1 MSIYNFLFIQLG
13 SELFNFY
20 LKGVEKL
27 QRTLSL
33 PGAIAVS
40 IGGMLSGIFVLPG
53 LAVGITGSSIWL
65 AFLVASV
72 CVLPAVLSKAELA
85 TAMPKSGGTYVYI
98 ERAFGPLFGT
108 VAGIGLWLSLLL
120 KSAFSLVGLSA
131 YLYVLI
137 KVDASS
143 TKGIALIAL
152 LIVLLLNVF
161 GVKKVEKTQL
171 VIVSISVVSLIAI
184 IFLGANSFDS
194 RLLDPV
200 FPEGSSGFIAG
211 VAFLYISYAGV
222 TKIAAVAGEIKNPE
236 KNLPRTMI
244 ISLFLITTVYV
255 FVALV
260 LVGNIE
266 ASVLSTDIK
275 PIYTLFQ
282 SIGGNTFGYI
292 AGVVGVIT
300 LLSMANSGVLASSRF
315 PFAMGKDKLMPGFLG
330 SISSKFMTPIPAI
343 LTTSGL
349 IALAIIYLDVVKIAK
364 LASAFKVL
372 MFIFTELSVIVLRET
387 NAQWYNPSF
396 RSPLYPYVQIFGI
409 VSGIVLLT
417 FLGIMPLLSV
427 FGVFALGFFIFL
439 LYGSKTNR
447 SGVIV
452 NYGMFS
458 FLFKGSETKKE
469 ALVKTKD
476 AKEIINTDA
485 QVVVP
490 LLGEEK
496 SPEMLVEIAS
506 SITKGSKLN
515 TINLVEAP
523 NQTFLEAIDVDTPKS
538 ESIKRRVLNLNNNL
552 KIDVTYESVSTH
564 NVANSIENITGE
576 RKCKW
581 LVMGWDGRASSG
593 IWVGNP
599 IGWVLQNVNSSFAL
613 YKDNGVR
620 SFEKVVLA
628 LRPGRK
634 NSVFVEVA
642 ENICVSYSATLSLLN
657 IVPEGTSEIE
667 IDKIKKASGSLIS
680 KTKCKSELV
689 LIESSDPLETITGQS
704 ANYDL
709 LILGTPEK
717 DNWLN
722 VLFGGGRDKFVQ
734 NSVCSVLRLTIK

>member
-1 MSIYNFLFIQLG
+1 M
-13 SELFNFY
+13 
-20 LKGVEKL
+20 KKL

-53 LAVGITGSSIWL
+53 LAVGITGSSVWL
-65 AFLVASV
+65 AFLVASL
-72 CVLPAVLSKAELA
+72 CILPAVLSKSELA

-108 VAGIGLWLSLLL
+108 IAGIGLWLSLLL

-137 KVDASS
+137 EVDASL
-143 TKGIALIAL
+143 TKGIALLAL
-152 LIVLLLNVF
+152 FFILLLNVF

-171 VIVSISVVSLIAI
+171 IIVSISVLSLVGI
-184 IFLGANSFDS
+184 IVFGTSSFDS
-194 RLLDPV
+194 NLLEPV
-200 FPEGSSGFIAG
+200 FIDGSSGFITG

-244 ISLFLITTVYV
+244 FSLLLITTIYV

-260 LVGNIE
+260 LVGNVE
-266 ASVLSTDIK
+266 ASILSTDIK
-275 PIYTLFQ
+275 PIHTLFQ
-282 SIGGNTFGYI
+282 SIGGNALGYV
-292 AGVVGVIT
+292 AGAVGVIT

-330 SISSKFMTPIPAI
+330 SVSSRFMTPVSAI
-343 LTTSGL
+343 ITTSTL
-349 IALAIIYLDVVKIAK
+349 IALAILFLDVVKIAK

-372 MFIFTELSVIVLRET
+372 MFIFNELSVIVLRET

-396 RSPLYPYVQIFGI
+396 RSPLYPYVQLFGI
-409 VSGIVLLT
+409 FSGIVLLAY
-417 FLGIMPLLSV
+417 LGIMPLISV
-427 FGVFALGFFIFL
+427 FGVFVLGFIIFMI
-439 LYGSKTNR
+439 YGSKTDR
-447 SGVIV
+447 SGVIS
-452 NYGMFS
+452 NYGILS
-458 FLFKGSETKKE
+458 FLFKGKSTTESKAPSKNEISE
-469 ALVKTKD
+469 
-476 AKEIINTDA
+476 EIINSDA
-485 QVVVP
+485 EVVVP

-496 SPEMLVEIAS
+496 SPETLVEIACS
-506 SITKGSKLN
+506 FVKNKKLN
-515 TINLVEAP
+515 AVNLIEAP
-523 NQTFLEAIDVDTPKS
+523 NQLFLEAVDVHSPKS
-538 ESIKRRVLNLNNNL
+538 ESIKRRVLSLKKTLNAD
-552 KIDVTYESVSTH
+552 ITYESVSTH
-564 NVANSIENITGE
+564 NVANSIENITGQ

-581 LVMGWDGRASSG
+581 LVMGWEGRASSG

-599 IGWVLQNVNSSFAL
+599 IGWILQNVNSSFAL
-613 YKDNGVR
+613 YKDNGIR
-620 SFEKVVLA
+620 RFEKIVLA

-634 NSVFVEVA
+634 NKAFIDVA
-642 ENICVSYSATLSLLN
+642 NNICSFYGAKLTLLN
-657 IVPEGTSEIE
+657 IVPNNETVSEKN
-667 IDKIKKASGSLIS
+667 KIYESAKSLLSGVSCE
-680 KTKCKSELV
+680 KEV
-689 LIESSDPLETITGQS
+689 LILESDNPIETVSDQS

-734 NSVCSVLRLTIK
+734 NSACSVLRLTIK

>member
-1 MSIYNFLFIQLG
+1 M
-13 SELFNFY
+13 
-20 LKGVEKL
+20 KKL

-40 IGGMLSGIFVLPG
+40 VGGMLSGIFVLPG
-53 LAVGITGSSIWL
+53 LAVGITGSSVWL
-65 AFLVASV
+65 AFLVASL
-72 CVLPAVLSKAELA
+72 CILPAVLSKSELA

-108 VAGIGLWLSLLL
+108 IAGIGLWLSLLL

-137 KVDASS
+137 EVDVSL
-143 TKGIALIAL
+143 TKGIALLAL
-152 LIVLLLNVF
+152 LFILLLNVF

-171 VIVSISVVSLIAI
+171 IIVSISVLSLIGI
-184 IFLGANSFDS
+184 IVFGTSSFDS
-194 RLLDPV
+194 KLLEPV
-200 FPEGSSGFIAG
+200 FVDGSSGFITG

-244 ISLFLITTVYV
+244 FSLLLITSIYV

-260 LVGNIE
+260 LVGNVE

-275 PIYTLFQ
+275 PIHTLFQ
-282 SIGGNTFGYI
+282 SIGGNTLGYV
-292 AGVVGVIT
+292 AGAVGVIT

-330 SISSKFMTPIPAI
+330 SVNSKFMTPVSAI
-343 LTTSGL
+343 ITTSML
-349 IALAIIYLDVVKIAK
+349 IALAILFLDVVKIAK

-372 MFIFTELSVIVLRET
+372 MFIFNELSVIVLRET

-396 RSPLYPYVQIFGI
+396 RSPLYPYVQLFGI
-409 VSGIVLLT
+409 FSGIVLLAY
-417 FLGIMPLLSV
+417 LGIMPLISV
-427 FGVFALGFFIFL
+427 FGVFILGFIIFMI
-439 LYGSKTNR
+439 YGSKTDR
-447 SGVIV
+447 SGVIS
-452 NYGMFS
+452 NYGILS
-458 FLFKGSETKKE
+458 FLFKGKSTAENETPSKNETSE
-469 ALVKTKD
+469 
-476 AKEIINTDA
+476 EIINSDA
-485 QVVVP
+485 EVVVP

-496 SPEMLVEIAS
+496 SPETLVEIACS
-506 SITKGSKLN
+506 FVKNKKLN
-515 TINLVEAP
+515 AVNLIEAP
-523 NQTFLEAIDVDTPKS
+523 NQLFLEAVDVHSPKS
-538 ESIKRRVLNLNNNL
+538 ESIKRRVLSLKKTLNAD
-552 KIDVTYESVSTH
+552 ITYESVSTH
-564 NVANSIENITGE
+564 NVANSIENITGQ

-581 LVMGWDGRASSG
+581 LVMGWEGRASSG

-599 IGWVLQNVNSSFAL
+599 IGWILQNVNSSFAL
-613 YKDNGVR
+613 YKDNGIR
-620 SFEKVVLA
+620 RFEKIVLA

-634 NSVFVEVA
+634 NKAFISVA
-642 ENICVSYSATLSLLN
+642 NNICSFYGAKLTLLN
-657 IVPEGTSEIE
+657 IVPNNESILEKNKIYDSAKNLLSEVSCE
-667 IDKIKKASGSLIS
+667 N
-680 KTKCKSELV
+680 EV
-689 LIESSDPLETITGQS
+689 LILESDNPIETISDQS

-734 NSVCSVLRLTIK
+734 NSACSVLRLTIK

>member
-1 MSIYNFLFIQLG
+1 
-13 SELFNFY
+13 
-20 LKGVEKL
+20 
-27 QRTLSL
+27 
-33 PGAIAVS
+33 
-40 IGGMLSGIFVLPG
+40 MLSGIFVLPG
-53 LAVGITGSSIWL
+53 LAVGITGSSVWL

-72 CVLPAVLSKAELA
+72 CVLPAVLSKSELA

>member
-1 MSIYNFLFIQLG
+1 M
-13 SELFNFY
+13 
-20 LKGVEKL
+20 KKL

-33 PGAIAVS
+33 PGAVAVS

-53 LAVGITGSSIWL
+53 LAVGITGSSVWL
-65 AFLVASV
+65 AFLVASI
-72 CVLPAVLSKAELA
+72 CILPAVLSKSELA

-137 KVDASS
+137 EVDASS

-152 LIVLLLNVF
+152 LIILLLNVF

-200 FPEGSSGFIAG
+200 FSDGSSGFIAG

-244 ISLFLITTVYV
+244 ISLFLITAVYV

-275 PIYTLFQ
+275 PIHTLFQ

-315 PFAMGKDKLMPGFLG
+315 PFAMGKDSLMPGFLG
-330 SISSKFMTPIPAI
+330 SVSSKFMTPIPAI

-372 MFIFTELSVIVLRET
+372 MFIFNELTVIVLRET

-396 RSPLYPYVQIFGI
+396 RSPFYPYVQIFGI
-409 VSGIVLLT
+409 LSGVVLLT
-417 FLGIMPLLSV
+417 FLGVMPLLAV

-439 LYGSKTNR
+439 LYGSKTDR

-452 NYGMFS
+452 NYGIFS
-458 FLFKGSETKKE
+458 FLFKGSEIKKE
-469 ALVKTKD
+469 GLAKTKE
-476 AKEIINTDA
+476 AQEIINTDA

-490 LLGEEK
+490 LLGEER

-506 SITKGSKLN
+506 SIIKGSKLN
-515 TINLVEAP
+515 TINLVEVP
-523 NQTFLEAIDVDTPKS
+523 NQTFLEAIDIDSPKS
-538 ESIKRRVLNLNNNL
+538 ESIKRRVLNLNNSL
-552 KIDVTYESVSTH
+552 KIDVTYEGISTH

-593 IWVGNP
+593 IWVSNP
-599 IGWVLQNVNSSFAL
+599 IGWILQNVNSSFAL
-613 YKDNGVR
+613 YKDNGIR

-634 NSVFVEVA
+634 NSSFIEVA
-642 ENICVSYSATLSLLN
+642 ENICVSYGATLSLLN
-657 IVPEGTSEIE
+657 IVPEGASKKDV
-667 IDKIKKASGSLIS
+667 DKIKQASGALIS

-689 LIESSDPLETITGQS
+689 LIESSNPLETITEQS

>member
-1 MSIYNFLFIQLG
+1 M
-13 SELFNFY
+13 
-20 LKGVEKL
+20 KKL

-53 LAVGITGSSIWL
+53 LAVGITGSSVWL

-72 CVLPAVLSKAELA
+72 CILPAVLSKSELA

-137 KVDASS
+137 EVDASS

-152 LIVLLLNVF
+152 LIILLLNVF

-200 FPEGSSGFIAG
+200 FSDGSSGFIAG

-275 PIYTLFQ
+275 PIHTLFQ

-292 AGVVGVIT
+292 AGVIGVIT

-315 PFAMGKDKLMPGFLG
+315 PFAMGKDRLMPGFLG
-330 SISSKFMTPIPAI
+330 FVNSKFMTPIPAI

-372 MFIFTELSVIVLRET
+372 MFIFNELSVIVLRET

-439 LYGSKTNR
+439 LYGSKTDR

-452 NYGMFS
+452 NYGIFS
-458 FLFKGSETKKE
+458 FLFKGSSSKKE
-469 ALVKTKD
+469 ASTKR
-476 AKEIINTDA
+476 KESKEVVNTDA

-490 LLGEEK
+490 LLGEES

-506 SITKGSKLN
+506 YITKGSKLN

-538 ESIKRRVLNLNNNL
+538 ESIKRRVLNLNHSL

-599 IGWVLQNVNSSFAL
+599 IGWILQNVNSSFAL

-634 NSVFVEVA
+634 NSAFIEVA
-642 ENICVSYSATLSLLN
+642 ENLCISYGATLTLLN
-657 IVPEGTSEIE
+657 IVPEGTSEKE
-667 IDKIKKASGSLIS
+667 IDKIKIASGSLIS

-689 LIESSDPLETITGQS
+689 LIESSDPLETITEQS

>member
-1 MSIYNFLFIQLG
+1 M
-13 SELFNFY
+13 
-20 LKGVEKL
+20 KKL

-65 AFLVASV
+65 AFLVAAL
-72 CVLPAVLSKAELA
+72 CILPAVLSKSELA

-108 VAGIGLWLSLLL
+108 IAGIGLWLSLLL

-137 KVDASS
+137 EVDSS
-143 TKGIALIAL
+143 LTKFIALSAL
-152 LIVLLLNVF
+152 LFILLLNIF

-171 VIVSISVVSLIAI
+171 VIVSISLLSLLFI
-184 IFLGANSFDS
+184 IFFGFNSFDS
-194 RLLDPV
+194 KLTEPV
-200 FPEGSSGFIAG
+200 FSDGSSGFITG

-236 KNLPRTMI
+236 KNLPKTMI
-244 ISLFLITTVYV
+244 ISLFLITSVYV
-255 FVALV
+255 LVAIV
-260 LVGNIE
+260 LVGNVE

-282 SIGGNTFGYI
+282 TVGGDYLGYV

-315 PFAMGKDKLMPGFLG
+315 PFAMAKDKLMPNFL
-330 SISSKFMTPIPAI
+330 SSVNSKFMTPAPAI
-343 LTTSGL
+343 ITTSL
-349 IALAIIYLDVVKIAK
+349 IIALAITFLDVVKIAK

-372 MFIFTELSVIVLRET
+372 MFIFNELSVIVLRET

-409 VSGIVLLT
+409 LSGIVLLA
-417 FLGIMPLLSV
+417 FLGIMPILSV
-427 FGVFALGFFIFL
+427 LGVFLLGIIIFL
-439 LYGSKTNR
+439 IYGKNSNR
-447 SGVIV
+447 RGVIS
-452 NYGMFS
+452 NYGILS
-458 FLFKGSETKKE
+458 FLFKGNSTETADDTQKNDTLDE
-469 ALVKTKD
+469 VV
-476 AKEIINTDA
+476 NTNADI
-485 QVVVP
+485 VVP

-496 SPEMLVEIAS
+496 SPEALVEIGS
-506 SITKGSKLN
+506 SIVKKSKIN
-515 TINLVEAP
+515 AINLIEAP
-523 NQTFLEAIDVDTPKS
+523 NQVFLEAVNVDSAKS
-538 ESIKRRVLNLNNNL
+538 ESIKRRVLNLKKSHQIN
-552 KIDVTYESVSTH
+552 VTYESVSTH
-564 NVANSIENITGE
+564 NVANSIENITGL

-581 LVMGWDGRASSG
+581 LVMGWDGRAQSG
-593 IWVGNP
+593 ILVGNP
-599 IGWVLQNVNSSFAL
+599 IGWILRNVNSSFAL

-620 SFEKVVLA
+620 RFEKVVLA

-634 NSVFVEVA
+634 NIDFINVA
-642 ENICVSYSATLSLLN
+642 DNICSFYRASLTLLN
-657 IVPEGTSEIE
+657 IIPRNTKAKEKSKIE
-667 IDKIKKASGSLIS
+667 ENSNSLIVG
-680 KTKCKSELV
+680 TNCKSDL
-689 LIESSDPLETITGQS
+689 LIVKSDDPLETISDQS
-704 ANYDL
+704 AEFDL

-722 VLFGGGRDKFVQ
+722 VLFGGGKDKFVQ